1 MKLTLATKINLIFIS
16 ILLLLA
22 VIIGFVSYNQMVLSI
37 KNFATEKAKGDL
49 NIGYRYLDEHYP
61 GEWYI
66 KDDQLYKGD
75 TLINNNFEIVDTIGE
90 DTGDTVTIF
99 QNNERVTTNV
109 MKDGQRAVGTLVS
122 DEVAEVVLKQGN
134 NFYGEAEVAGHIYQ
148 TAYKPLKNNEG
159 ETVGIFYIGAP
170 QNVINE
176 TIYNYVKKFVAIFAL
191 VIGLSIILIIIFTT
205 RMKKRLSNI
214 ANAMKKAGEGDF
226 TVEIVDHANDELNEL
241 VTSYNSMKKNLQE
254 MIANVQENAKQVA
267 VSSQELND
275 ISEHTSISTGQI
287 TDAIQIVADGAE
299 NQTVKIEESS
309 KFMVKLHS
317 GIKQILDN
325 SNSATKYSSITMD
338 KANHGGK
345 LVHTTVEQIEKIND
359 SVIKCGDSIKELEIK
374 SDQINNIT
382 KAITDIAAQTNLL
395 ALNAAIEATR
405 AGEAGKG
412 FSVVADEVGK
422 LAIES
427 QKSSNQ
433 IAELIEEIKIGI
445 EHSTEAIQQ
454 VIAEVE
460 QGLKIVEKTDTSF
473 KEITTSIVNI
483 KDKID
488 EMSTVSTKISDDAE
502 NVLHSIEE
510 IASVSRNTSSQTQT
524 IAATAEEQLAATEEI
539 AASATTLANMSV
551 TLQQAISKFK
561 I

>member
-267 VSSQELND
+267 ASSQELND
-275 ISEHTSISTGQI
+275 ISEHSSISTGQI